1 MANLQLTLACGDYD
15 RTHAVVAGL
24 VQPEGVEFEC
34 LSDNTRELFRRMLH
48 AAEFDV
54 SELSLSNYVT
64 GLSRGDR
71 RFVAIPVFP
80 FRAFRQSMVWVRA
93 DAGIREPR
101 DLVGKRFGVPEYA
114 VTALLFLRGFLQHDY
129 GVQPEDVRWYRAW
142 PDRVSLELPP
152 GVQLADLP
160 PGQSL
165 PALLQAGEL
174 DAIAPFS
181 VPWDYA
187 PIPEGV
193 ARLFP
198 DVRAVEVD
206 YYRRTGIF
214 PIMHLITIRRELY
227 EEHRWLARSLAEAF
241 QAAKDHCYAGL
252 RASTPN
258 YSLTP
263 WQRLDIAETWH
274 AFGGDPYPNG
284 VAANRPTMEAAV
296 RFSHEQGLSA
306 RPVAVEELFAPEA
319 VEYFEK

>member
-15 RTHAVVAGL
+15 RTHAIVAGL

-152 GVQLADLP
+152 GV
-160 PGQSL
+160 
-165 PALLQAGEL
+165 
-174 DAIAPFS
+174 
-181 VPWDYA
+181 
-187 PIPEGV
+187 
-193 ARLFP
+193 
-198 DVRAVEVD
+198 
-206 YYRRTGIF
+206 
-214 PIMHLITIRRELY
+214 
-227 EEHRWLARSLAEAF
+227 
-241 QAAKDHCYAGL
+241 
-252 RASTPN
+252 
-258 YSLTP
+258 
-263 WQRLDIAETWH
+263 
-274 AFGGDPYPNG
+274 
-284 VAANRPTMEAAV
+284 
-296 RFSHEQGLSA
+296 
-306 RPVAVEELFAPEA
+306 
-319 VEYFEK
+319 